1 MKQQRTEEELDK
13 LESRTYAIRLDRR
26 DPDERSVRAQLDEWL
41 KEAKSQGEQK
51 AMRTIFIRLVKAWM
65 GEQISPPSISFQ
77 AFEKMADTIAARVET
92 AVGERLE
99 TAVRDTIRDIATS
112 NPQALIKIAERAS
125 DGEEIDDIEMDNI
138 LGVVSGKNRT
148 KRSMF

>member
-1 MKQQRTEEELDK
+1 MKQQRTEEELDQMV
-13 LESRTYAIRLDRR
+13 SRTYAIRLDRR
-26 DPDERSVRAQLDEWL
+26 NPDERSVREQVDAWL
-41 KEAKSQGEQK
+41 KEAKAQGEQK
-51 AMRTIFIRLVKAWM
+51 AMRTIFIRLVKAWT
-65 GEQISPPSISFQ
+65 GEQVSPPTISFQ
-77 AFEKMADTIAARVET
+77 AFEKMADTIAARVEA

-99 TAVRDTIRDIATS
+99 AAVRSTIRDIAAS
-112 NPQALIKIAERAS
+112 NPQALIQIAERAS